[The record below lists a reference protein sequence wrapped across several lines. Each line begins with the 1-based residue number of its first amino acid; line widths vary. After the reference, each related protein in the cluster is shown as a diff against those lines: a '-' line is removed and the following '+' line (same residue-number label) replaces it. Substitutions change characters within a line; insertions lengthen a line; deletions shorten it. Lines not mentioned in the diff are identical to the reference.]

1 MRTSLRITRE
11 LNTCHAQ
18 SKCQTCRR
26 RRAGHRCFP
35 SRRPRR
41 IGRINFLAI
50 PCACCSDQCRFAV
63 RPQMVFFLLRITQAR
78 PCDGSQCA
86 IRLFRTRANFLHNE
100 KPPGESSDRKDN
112 KKSKEKFC
120 RFARLQWSRCHIC
133 IPSTRK
139 RFLCRAGSASGTA
152 DKSACVYGCFGA

>member
-11 LNTCHAQ
+11 FSPCYAQ
-18 SKCQTCRR
+18 SKRQTCRR
-26 RRAGHRCFP
+26 RRASHRCFP
-35 SRRPRR
+35 SCRPRR
-41 IGRINFLAI
+41 IGRINLLAI

-63 RPQMVFFLLRITQAR
+63 RPQMAFFLVGITQAR
-78 PCDGSQCA
+78 PCDRSQCA
-86 IRLFRTRANFLHNE
+86 IRLFRTRANFVRNE
-100 KPPGESSDRKDN
+100 KTPGKSSDRKHN
-112 KKSKEKFC
+112 KKTKEIFC
-120 RFARLQWSRCHIC
+120 SFARLQWSRCHIC